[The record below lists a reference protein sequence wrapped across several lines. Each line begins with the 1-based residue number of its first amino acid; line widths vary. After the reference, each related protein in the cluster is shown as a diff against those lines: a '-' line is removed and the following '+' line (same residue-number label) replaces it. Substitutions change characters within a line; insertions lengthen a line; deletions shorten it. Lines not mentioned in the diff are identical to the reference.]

1 MFYAGIDAHMKS
13 STIWIVDRKGRK
25 VSSSTVMTSAEGFA
39 AGLGRWVRR
48 GLKAAVEASGITP
61 WVCQLLKDLGV
72 RVVVVNPNRVRLIA
86 ESRKKADRVDAET
99 LAELLRLG
107 GLPEVQQP
115 SLEARRLRTELSV
128 RRQLVRQRTGL
139 INQARGLLRGW
150 GVMLPVRFFQSR
162 GVWKDLQAKRLPEYL
177 RSLLETMKGVYEQLT
192 QAIRQV
198 EMTLKQ
204 REHSDE
210 RVARLETIPGV
221 GRGSALTLVAAV
233 DKIARFGR
241 AKQLTAYNGIVP
253 TVRSSGEREQ
263 QGSITRQGRSEVRAV
278 WIQAAHSLVR
288 SRAPG
293 ARPLQKWFWKVAR
306 RRGVRTA
313 IVALAR
319 KMLSLAFYL
328 LRDGTR
334 YEPLRLRHAAA

>member
-1 MFYAGIDAHMKS
+1 MDAK
-13 STIWIVDRKGRK
+13 
-25 VSSSTVMTSAEGFA
+25 
-39 AGLGRWVRR
+39 
-48 GLKAAVEASGITP
+48 
-61 WVCQLLKDLGV
+61 
-72 RVVVVNPNRVRLIA
+72 
-86 ESRKKADRVDAET
+86 T

-107 GLPEVQQP
+107 GLPEVHQP

-128 RRQLVRQRTGL
+128 RRQLVRQRTAM

-150 GVMLPVRFFQSR
+150 GAMLPARFFQAR
-162 GVWKDLQAKRLPEYL
+162 GGWKDLEAKKLPEYL
-177 RSLLETMKGVYEQLT
+177 RPLLEAMKGVYEQLT

-198 EMTLKQ
+198 ETTLKQ
-204 REHSDE
+204 RDRNDE
-210 RVARLETIPGV
+210 RVARLATIPGV
-221 GRGSALTLVAAV
+221 GIISALTLVAAV
-233 DKIARFGR
+233 DRIERFAR

-288 SRAPG
+288 SRQPA
-293 ARPLQKWFWKVAR
+293 ARPLQTWFWKVAR
-306 RRGVRTA
+306 RRGVRTG
-313 IVALAR
+313 IVALGR

-334 YEPLRLRHAAA
+334 DEPLRLRQAPPETEPRRKRKSGRPTKV